1 MNKMSD
7 VACGNDADKVA
18 DDGDISEPTDAMLRH
33 AEVRWYKVQAETVI
47 VDSAVLNWFKAQ
59 GPDYQDRINSI
70 LRDYK
75 LAAQTGK

>member
-7 VACGNDADKVA
+7 VASGGDEDKID
-18 DDGDISEPTDAMLRH
+18 DDGDIPEPTEAMLRN

-59 GPDYQDRINSI
+59 GADYQDRMNLV
-70 LRDYK
+70 LRDYM
-75 LAAQTGK
+75 LAVQSSK